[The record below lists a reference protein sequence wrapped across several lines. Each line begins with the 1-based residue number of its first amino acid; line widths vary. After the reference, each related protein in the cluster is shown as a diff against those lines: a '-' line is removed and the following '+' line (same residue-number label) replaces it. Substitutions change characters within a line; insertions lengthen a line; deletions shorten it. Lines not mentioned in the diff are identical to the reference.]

1 MQIVQTAHA
10 IIALFLSKDY
20 ESSGKGSPTLYL
32 TGPNLGKSFSQL
44 PIIWQ
49 VYKLVQFFI
58 QPIQP
63 FFYTLRQFRLSIPI
77 EKGPLNLKASNFYH
91 TQNFLAAIGMMMVN
105 PTGSVH
111 ITFPTVQQ
119 SVGKARTYLAVGS
132 HFTD

>member
-1 MQIVQTAHA
+1 MQIAQTAHA

-32 TGPNLGKSFSQL
+32 TGPNLGKTFSQL

-49 VYKLVQFFI
+49 VYKLVQFSI

-63 FFYTLRQFRLSIPI
+63 FFYTYRRFRLSTPI

-91 TQNFLAAIGMMMVN
+91 TQNFLAAIG
-105 PTGSVH
+105 
-111 ITFPTVQQ
+111 FYTVRP
-119 SVGKARTYLAVGS
+119 S
-132 HFTD
+132 